1 MGRQEKWNRLIDA
14 FSGKGTAF
22 SMPEYPKVPFPEM
35 IEKLG
40 ALTEEDWGKYAFSRE
55 PLEGRFSNEQ
65 KMQYTHKAN
74 DCGREWA
81 EKIAR
86 QYGTRNPG
94 ELAEKLGMK
103 VKTPKVPVGGGLVL
117 FAQFVEPDEIT
128 IFTDCVENLTN
139 TLLAHELFH
148 AVEEQHVK
156 EIYTRT
162 ERVELWR
169 KPFSN
174 KSTIS
179 CLSEIAAMAF
189 AGKLLDLKVSPYMLD
204 VLLVYS
210 YDKNAAWGLYDEI
223 MNMTKKQ

>member
-65 KMQYTHKAN
+65 K
-74 DCGREWA
+74 
-81 EKIAR
+81 
-86 QYGTRNPG
+86 
-94 ELAEKLGMK
+94 
-103 VKTPKVPVGGGLVL
+103 VPVGGGLVL

-128 IFTDCVENLTN
+128 IFTDCVDKASRLEEECGCDLLRRENLTN

>member
-35 IEKLG
+35 IEELG

-55 PLEGRFSNEQ
+55 PLERRFSNEQ

-128 IFTDCVENLTN
+128 IFTIVWIKLQNWKKNVDAICFAEKILPIHC
-139 TLLAHELFH
+139 LL
-148 AVEEQHVK
+148 
-156 EIYTRT
+156 
-162 ERVELWR
+162 
-169 KPFSN
+169 
-174 KSTIS
+174 
-179 CLSEIAAMAF
+179 
-189 AGKLLDLKVSPYMLD
+189 
-204 VLLVYS
+204 
-210 YDKNAAWGLYDEI
+210 
-223 MNMTKKQ
+223 MNYFMQ

>member
-22 SMPEYPKVPFPEM
+22 SMPEYTKVPFSEM
-35 IEKLG
+35 VEKLG
-40 ALTEEDWGKYAFSRE
+40 ALTEEDWEKYAFSRE

-103 VKTPKVPVGGGLVL
+103 VKTPKVPVGAVWYFLL
-117 FAQFVEPDEIT
+117 
-128 IFTDCVENLTN
+128 NL
-139 TLLAHELFH
+139 
-148 AVEEQHVK
+148 
-156 EIYTRT
+156 
-162 ERVELWR
+162 
-169 KPFSN
+169 
-174 KSTIS
+174 
-179 CLSEIAAMAF
+179 
-189 AGKLLDLKVSPYMLD
+189 
-204 VLLVYS
+204 
-210 YDKNAAWGLYDEI
+210 
-223 MNMTKKQ
+223 

>member
-1 MGRQEKWNRLIDA
+1 M
-14 FSGKGTAF
+14 
-22 SMPEYPKVPFPEM
+22 
-35 IEKLG
+35 
-40 ALTEEDWGKYAFSRE
+40 TEEDWGKYAFSRE
-55 PLEGRFSNEQ
+55 PLEGRFSNEK

-128 IFTDCVENLTN
+128 IFTDCVDKASKLEEECGCDLLRRENLTN

-162 ERVELWR
+162 ERAELWR

-174 KSTIS
+174 KSMIS

-223 MNMTKKQ
+223 VNMTKKQ

>member
-65 KMQYTHKAN
+65 KMRYTHKAN

-128 IFTDCVENLTN
+128 IFTDCVDT
-139 TLLAHELFH
+139 F
-148 AVEEQHVK
+148 
-156 EIYTRT
+156 
-162 ERVELWR
+162 
-169 KPFSN
+169 
-174 KSTIS
+174 KSRS
-179 CLSEIAAMAF
+179 FPANAIAAISERQEIID
-189 AGKLLDLKVSPYMLD
+189 LLENGFLQSSTLS
-204 VLLVYS
+204 VLV
-210 YDKNAAWGLYDEI
+210 
-223 MNMTKKQ
+223 

>member
-55 PLEGRFSNEQ
+55 PLEGRFSDEQ

-94 ELAEKLGMK
+94 ELAEKL
-103 VKTPKVPVGGGLVL
+103 
-117 FAQFVEPDEIT
+117 Q
-128 IFTDCVENLTN
+128 
-139 TLLAHELFH
+139 
-148 AVEEQHVK
+148 
-156 EIYTRT
+156 
-162 ERVELWR
+162 
-169 KPFSN
+169 
-174 KSTIS
+174 KSR
-179 CLSEIAAMAF
+179 
-189 AGKLLDLKVSPYMLD
+189 
-204 VLLVYS
+204 
-210 YDKNAAWGLYDEI
+210 
-223 MNMTKKQ
+223 